1 MEESIVKLEDAIR
14 RKADLDAAK
23 ETEGGGEDAEDAD
36 APAEGE
42 EAPEGGEEAPPTD
55 EVDAGPQPE
64 DVLDA
69 ARAEFAEAMRVASLP
84 QSRADLLAAAL
95 SEAVSNLLAEVD
107 ETYETA
113 RAKYRPATPPP
124 PPPKLDEDGN
134 PIEEE
139 NPPAEDEPAQPK
151 VKDPDAKDS
160 PWKRKCRKVLVRSI
174 GEMLWLAAEAFE
186 RDAVAEAEAE
196 VNTELIRRVRDMRVT
211 AAKLETLGEEE
222 DEKEDE
228 NAEDYA
234 MKNDVDETQAP
245 KPMSPGRA
253 EWTEYELLRRRK
265 ALLGREVD
273 PPAPRSRSRASTPA
287 SRARTPA

>member
-1 MEESIVKLEDAIR
+1 MEECIAKLEEAIR
-14 RKADLDAAK
+14 RKAELDAAK
-23 ETEGGGEDAEDAD
+23 EAEGGGEEGEAD
-36 APAEGE
+36 APPEGE
-42 EAPEGGEEAPPTD
+42 EAAEGGDEPPPAD
-55 EVDAGPQPE
+55 ESDAGPPPE

-84 QSRADLLAAAL
+84 RSRADLLAAAL
-95 SEAVSNLLAEVD
+95 SEAVSNRLANVD

-151 VKDPDAKDS
+151 EKDPNAKDS

-174 GEMLWLAAEAFE
+174 GEMLGLAAEAFE

-196 VNTELIRRVRDMRVT
+196 VNTERAGQARHRREARDV
-211 AAKLETLGEEE
+211 
-222 DEKEDE
+222 
-228 NAEDYA
+228 
-234 MKNDVDETQAP
+234 
-245 KPMSPGRA
+245 GRGG
-253 EWTEYELLRRRK
+253 
-265 ALLGREVD
+265 GR
-273 PPAPRSRSRASTPA
+273 
-287 SRARTPA
+287 